1 MPKFFSFARSVCA
14 TALALLS
21 LLIPLKPAVAADYSD
36 LWVTANENAW
46 GVNFVQWG
54 STIYATFYVYGADSK
69 PVWFT
74 AVMGYDGSSKF
85 AGLLYTYTGTYFALP
100 WNDSEWVETP
110 SGTASFQ
117 PSATN
122 SYEGTLNYTIFIGG
136 VAKPIT
142 KPLRRLPNAAAI
154 PLAGT
159 YYGGLS
165 GAYSGCSNSGDNAKF
180 VDSYPLQ
187 VTQSSST
194 SVSLTFTFA
203 DLGAT
208 CTLAG
213 NLQQNGQ
220 LFSIP
225 TATYLCSDGLDTTAV
240 VSDLKITAQ
249 GIEGVISAPVVYG
262 SCRENSRFSAVRN

>member
-1 MPKFFSFARSVCA
+1 MPKPYSFARSLCV
-14 TALALLS
+14 TALALLA
-21 LLIPLKPAVAADYSD
+21 LLVPLKPAIAADYSD

-54 STIYATFYVYGADSK
+54 STIYATFYVYGIDSK

-85 AGLLYTYTGTYFALP
+85 AGLLYTYTGTYFVLP
-100 WNDSEWVETP
+100 WNDSQWVETP

-117 PSATN
+117 PSTTN
-122 SYEGTLNYTIFIGG
+122 SYEGKLIYTVYIFGSPTT
-136 VAKPIT
+136 VT
-142 KPLRRLPNAAAI
+142 KQVRRLPNAAAI

-159 YYGGLS
+159 YYGSLS
-165 GAYSGCSNSGDNAKF
+165 GAYSSCNGSTKF

-187 VTQSSST
+187 VVQSSGNN
-194 SVSLTFTFA
+194 VSLTFTFEA
-203 DLGAT
+203 LKET

-213 NLQQNGQ
+213 TFQQNGQ

-225 TATYLCSDGLDTTAV
+225 TATYLCSGGLDTTAV

-262 SCRENSRFSAVRN
+262 NCREDSRFSAVRN